1 MTAEQ
6 IRETMKEIRNKDV
19 KVRFNYCTHQEFG
32 KIETI
37 DLGDMLCYTINEF
50 DCNHN
55 DDDITMVCNGKTYRF
70 KTKNIL
76 AIKLIENFICIYAQN
91 LNAMETNNKML
102 YAYYYKKENED
113 MKTRERYTFHTNYDY
128 IDKALMI
135 NGRCKGFITDYK
147 HCVDEI
153 NYGKIVCDIIEYED
167 IDSGCPLTVMIDTE
181 VVKETKCG
189 VMVYSIDTYDCK
201 YKYDTE
207 FAMLHYEF

>member
-1 MTAEQ
+1 MKAEQ
-6 IRETMKEIRNKDV
+6 IRETMKEIRNRENIM
-19 KVRFNYCTHQEFG
+19 VRVHYPTDQEFG
-32 KIETI
+32 KIESF
-37 DLGDMLCYTINEF
+37 DLGKLFIYNVNEF
-50 DCNHN
+50 ECYHDE
-55 DDDITMVCNGKTYRF
+55 DDITMVCDSKFYRF
-70 KTKNIL
+70 KAKDISSIATTKHFINIYL
-76 AIKLIENFICIYAQN
+76 
-91 LNAMETNNKML
+91 
-102 YAYYYKKENED
+102 KENED
-113 MKTRERYTFHTNYDY
+113 MKTRERYSFHTNYEH

-189 VMVYSIDTYDCK
+189 VMVYSIDTYDCT
-201 YKYDTE
+201 YKYDPE

>member
-1 MTAEQ
+1 
-6 IRETMKEIRNKDV
+6 
-19 KVRFNYCTHQEFG
+19 
-32 KIETI
+32 
-37 DLGDMLCYTINEF
+37 
-50 DCNHN
+50 
-55 DDDITMVCNGKTYRF
+55 
-70 KTKNIL
+70 
-76 AIKLIENFICIYAQN
+76 
-91 LNAMETNNKML
+91 
-102 YAYYYKKENED
+102 

-189 VMVYSIDTYDCK
+189 VMVYSIDTYDCT
-201 YKYDTE
+201 YKYDPE